1 MTALAF
7 ATAWTAVR
15 PHAVPIGGKPKP
27 MEASGRRDGE
37 EQVSASEASS
47 HGPGAGAL
55 HHEEPGGWHLSS
67 KHLAFLEDPLL
78 AVMLAAKG
86 VRGISSRVKAQA
98 QIEAKE
104 NAKKLEAEGKQLEAA
119 RALLGP
125 RGGLPTLRRD
135 LLQLAALVHVEVGE
149 KDTVEMIKQKIRPV
163 VQSIMVGSSGSSSKD
178 KVEKSAAKA
187 ASLTKTTGD
196 GHRDACGDGGGI
208 DGRPEQCGDPGGGGR
223 DVVATRREV
232 PGHDVPGD
240 ADGHDHAR
248 EPDDWTPRFGRGH
261 GDRVREFTRWSD
273 ATNRVGAVHP
283 RRSVPSQLRV
293 LPGAAPSENGDGR
306 SLGQPHGDGGGS
318 GDLGEGL
325 RRSSGEEVNPWMVH
339 QELKKGIATMVSQAW
354 QQHERDRRLVS
365 RSAKE
370 VLEVMQTQWEQD
382 IEKGLNETF
391 MTAIRFGDKDNP
403 LVSEI
408 YTNTQRVMK
417 EASRRGHAVG
427 TAMSLETGW
436 NFLKEEDRKR
446 AFQKVKEEKPYFLV
460 LAFPCRPWSPLMNL
474 NPALDLPQRRAEG
487 LELIRFALD
496 LAKLQASAGRH
507 YLLENPLTSAAWK
520 LEEVQKFLEEMDCY
534 VADFHQCRFGL
545 KGSTGKL
552 HRKATR
558 MVSSSKVLLWV
569 LSRNLAGYKSF
580 YNRSYNWLT

>member
-1 MTALAF
+1 
-7 ATAWTAVR
+7 
-15 PHAVPIGGKPKP
+15 

-67 KHLAFLEDPLL
+67 KQDGSLLGFSGGSTVGRHVGCKGCSGDILTSEGSSTDRGQGERQEVGGRRQAIGGRSSSFGTPRRPSYASSRSSSAGSPGARRGWREGHGGDDQAEDPT
-78 AVMLAAKG
+78 
-86 VRGISSRVKAQA
+86 RGAIDHGGIKWF
-98 QIEAKE
+98 
-104 NAKKLEAEGKQLEAA
+104 KLQGQ
-119 RALLGP
+119 
-125 RGGLPTLRRD
+125 GG
-135 LLQLAALVHVEVGE
+135 EVGSQGR
-149 KDTVEMIKQKIRPV
+149 K
-163 VQSIMVGSSGSSSKD
+163 
-178 KVEKSAAKA
+178 
-187 ASLTKTTGD
+187 LTKTTGD

-417 EASRRGHAVG
+417 EVSRRGHAVG

-460 LAFPCRPWSPLMNL
+460 LAFPCGPWSPLMNL

-569 LSRNLAGYKSF
+569 LAELSGL
-580 YNRSYNWLT
+580 